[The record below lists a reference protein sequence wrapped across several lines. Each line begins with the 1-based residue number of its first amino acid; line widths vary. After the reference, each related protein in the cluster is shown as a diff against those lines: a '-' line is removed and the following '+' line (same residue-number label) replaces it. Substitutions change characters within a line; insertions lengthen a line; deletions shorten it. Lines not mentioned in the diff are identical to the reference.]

1 MQKEESESED
11 ESESEE
17 ESDSESENVSQAPL
31 GVASARRSGAGAAA
45 LQVPGLTPQQIKKLL
60 DLSAK
65 AETMSAHKDIDKLQ
79 RQIAQLMSM
88 READQTK
95 TAEPVRSRAA
105 SNSPPVNLKEIRE
118 LQKKLQDLE
127 KKTQNMPAAPQALG
141 GGGGFMPA
149 GTKVYTPTLVKDDP
163 AFRKYFKLLDMSM
176 PVDQIR
182 AKMEAEG
189 VSPALLET
197 PDAVSPND
205 PGVRG
210 CRVYA
215 TVNWVT
221 GSTHSVLTCLST
233 LVLFTSR
240 RRATT
245 SR

>member
-1 MQKEESESED
+1 VVVPALAARMQKEESESED

-17 ESDSESENVSQAPL
+17 ESDSESEHVSQAPP
-31 GVASARRSGAGAAA
+31 GVASVRRSGAGAAA

-60 DLSAK
+60 DLSSK

-105 SNSPPVNLKEIRE
+105 SSSPPVNLKEIRE
-118 LQKKLQDLE
+118 LQKKLQELE

-141 GGGGFMPA
+141 GGGGSSFMPA

-182 AKMEAEG
+182 AKMETEG
-189 VSPALLET
+189 VNPALLET

-210 CRVYA
+210 CHAYIVVDWWA
-215 TVNWVT
+215 AQ
-221 GSTHSVLTCLST
+221 LT
-233 LVLFTSR
+233 R
-240 RRATT
+240 RL
-245 SR
+245 